1 MIIAKIEIFT
11 AISIASLRDLVNLLS
26 VKRLE
31 GHFFSSL
38 WLVVFPEVFYYWKKM
53 ASGGQNFAVYL
64 IDASVFEAL
73 L

>member
-38 WLVVFPEVFYYWKKM
+38 
-53 ASGGQNFAVYL
+53 
-64 IDASVFEAL
+64 
-73 L
+73 